1 LSDSKRT
8 GSRDISDLKARLGL
22 KKGAVPA
29 TGQTRNNG
37 VVAPPGLN
45 LPPPPGVPQQ
55 PAAPA
60 IPNAA
65 DDPFGAMNAMA
76 AVGTVQRAPEIVI
89 VNDGRPVENV
99 GQKSTGATIAR
110 IAIPAVAALIVGL
123 AIGKIGAGAASYNAG
138 LDDAKAILGDKTTP
152 STIASLK
159 QTLSDIDTV
168 LDTRVKNQFRPDS
181 ATDKKLEALVA
192 KLDVKSEIVFRA
204 KQNAM
209 DADVSGQIISFYA
222 GVAEVKSMLDAHLK
236 FAKADNNSFTKG
248 KKAIDDATLKDTEN
262 APLAASNSLRYAIL
276 IQAPTEKEQVDFG
289 AKIVELGG
297 VYCGTSNSTTAK
309 CPEGES
315 PTAVAY
321 RADLEK
327 VPTKG
332 DIASK
337 SEDSVPTKKILSLLP
352 GTVRDAFMKGAEG
365 VASEVYY
372 QRRLRTIYERI
383 CKRENDGKCSSNTLL
398 DLGNRVESR
407 VDTES
412 KKGTRFSFFM

>member
-1 LSDSKRT
+1 M
-8 GSRDISDLKARLGL
+8 
-22 KKGAVPA
+22 
-29 TGQTRNNG
+29 
-37 VVAPPGLN
+37 
-45 LPPPPGVPQQ
+45 PPPPGVPQQ
-55 PAAPA
+55 PAAPV

-89 VNDGRPVENV
+89 VNDGRPVENI
-99 GQKSTGATIAR
+99 GQKSTGAVVAR
-110 IAIPAVAALIVGL
+110 IAIPAVIALIIGIGV
-123 AIGKIGAGAASYNAG
+123 GKIGANASSYNAG
-138 LDDAKAILGDKTTP
+138 LDDAKGLLGDKNTP

-168 LDTRVKNQFRPDS
+168 LDARVKNGFRPDA
-181 ATDKKLEALVA
+181 ATDKKLETLVA
-192 KLDVKSEIVFRA
+192 KLDVKSDLIFKA
-204 KQNAM
+204 KQNAL
-209 DADVSGQIISFYA
+209 DAEVSGQIVSFYA
-222 GVAEVKSMLDAHLK
+222 GIAEVKSMLDAHLK
-236 FAKADNNSFTKG
+236 FAKADNNSFNKS
-248 KKAIDDATLKDTEN
+248 KKAIDDATLKEGEN
-262 APLAASNSLRYAIL
+262 APLAATSSLRYAIL
-276 IQAPTEKEQVDFG
+276 IQAPTEKEQSDFG

-297 VYCGTSNSTTAK
+297 VYCGTSNSPTAK
-309 CPEGES
+309 CPEGEQAS
-315 PTAVAY
+315 AVAY

-352 GTVRDAFMKGAEG
+352 GTVRDSFMKGAEG

-372 QRRLRTIYERI
+372 QRRLRSIYERI
-383 CKRENDGKCSSNTLL
+383 CKRETDGKCGSNTLL

-412 KKGTRFSFFM
+412 KKGSRFSFFM